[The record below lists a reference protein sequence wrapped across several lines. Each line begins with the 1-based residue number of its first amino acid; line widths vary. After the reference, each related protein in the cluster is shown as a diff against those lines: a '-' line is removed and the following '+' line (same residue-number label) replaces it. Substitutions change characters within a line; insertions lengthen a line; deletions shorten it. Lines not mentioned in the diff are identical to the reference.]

1 MKLKTNIKAGAR
13 TGGYS
18 EDNHN
23 QSPTLKIKST
33 LRAGLKF
40 GGYSDIN
47 HNQSPTR

>member
-18 EDNHN
+18 DINHN

-33 LRAGLKF
+33 LRAGAKT
-40 GGYSDIN
+40 GGYSEVN
-47 HNQSPTR
+47 HNQSR